1 MERAAIYLRSSKDRH
16 DVAPD
21 AQRRELMALATSRGL
36 TVVETFHDAV
46 ERADD
51 ENRPG
56 FQALLRSLKSADR
69 QWDHLL
75 VMDTARIA
83 RNNQHLASA
92 FNYEC
97 EKRGIKLIYSKL
109 PETNTVMDVVFR
121 QVARAFD
128 QLHSLMS
135 KEKGLGGM
143 AENVRQG
150 WRAGG
155 RAPLG
160 YKLSH
165 VPTGAVRDGAE
176 VTKSRLVRGDLA
188 DEVQAYLKAR
198 VAGMSRPAA
207 IAESGLTDLNPS
219 TLVGMEWNALTYAG
233 HTVWNVHAERVDGG
247 GYKGG
252 SKRRPRSDWVINYD
266 THEPLISTDEAE
278 QLVSKLDT
286 GRPKA
291 YRTKSDYLL
300 SGLLKTPDGK
310 AWHADGEGFY
320 RVGKGRR
327 VRRDLIERA
336 VMAALGGDLVSDE
349 FVRELVAE
357 AQRISAPPPDSKL
370 KDLRKQVS
378 ALTAKIDRLA
388 SLAAETDAP
397 RPFLDQIEANE
408 KNRMKLVAEL
418 ASLELDQE
426 AADVLRA
433 VSAADVKAMLA
444 IMAEHIA
451 TVDREAMKEMLHG
464 LLETV
469 ELCPTSL
476 AARLHY
482 RFATG
487 ELLASPRRSP
497 QIPAL
502 RVVRSLL
509 LAA

>member
-21 AQRRELMALATSRGL
+21 AQRRELMALATARGL

-56 FQALLRSLKSADR
+56 FQALLRSLKSTDR
-69 QWDHLL
+69 QWNHLL

-155 RAPLG
+155 VPRSATSCRTSRPAPI
-160 YKLSH
+160 
-165 VPTGAVRDGAE
+165 RDGAE

-198 VAGMSRPAA
+198 VDGMSRPAA

-291 YRTKSDYLL
+291 YRTNP
-300 SGLLKTPDGK
+300 T
-310 AWHADGEGFY
+310 
-320 RVGKGRR
+320 
-327 VRRDLIERA
+327 
-336 VMAALGGDLVSDE
+336 
-349 FVRELVAE
+349 
-357 AQRISAPPPDSKL
+357 
-370 KDLRKQVS
+370 
-378 ALTAKIDRLA
+378 TC
-388 SLAAETDAP
+388 
-397 RPFLDQIEANE
+397 
-408 KNRMKLVAEL
+408 
-418 ASLELDQE
+418 
-426 AADVLRA
+426 
-433 VSAADVKAMLA
+433 
-444 IMAEHIA
+444 
-451 TVDREAMKEMLHG
+451 
-464 LLETV
+464 
-469 ELCPTSL
+469 CP
-476 AARLHY
+476 
-482 RFATG
+482 G
-487 ELLASPRRSP
+487 C
-497 QIPAL
+497 
-502 RVVRSLL
+502 
-509 LAA
+509 